1 LDQSS
6 TVGEGFLIGNEA
18 TLQRLIFAKGAPHA
32 ALVQRIWAHLA
43 IEGNICCSKAGP
55 SATDFKT
62 GVIWFARGHS
72 RGPTLNRTL
81 ATSDLLPDDKDL
93 LGLVRQVCGQQK
105 CDRLLQRDGPCAASY
120 LRTQNCQELWQA
132 AKEEHERE
140 QGLSKAPPYN
150 IWSAWTRRR
159 RCTRSMGGSPSN
171 WLPHLVLDGRLSQ
184 KRRGELAKL
193 FKQGPLRAVT
203 EGLIGRCGTHPRCA
217 GRGGMHG
224 GTAQFPSVQQRHP
237 HRLLVGV

>member
-1 LDQSS
+1 MDQSS

-150 IWSAWTRRR
+150 IW
-159 RCTRSMGGSPSN
+159 
-171 WLPHLVLDGRLSQ
+171 LDD
-184 KRRGELAKL
+184 
-193 FKQGPLRAVT
+193 
-203 EGLIGRCGTHPRCA
+203 
-217 GRGGMHG
+217 HG
-224 GTAQFPSVQQRHP
+224 GRDAATIRTHLNLFDSVRVDKAAALHALNGRQPIQLVAPSGAGWPTVPETAR
-237 HRLLVGV
+237 